1 MYPVLYKKDETNF
14 THNGLGVL
22 KDSIS
27 VLSEEEL
34 NGYFELTVQ
43 YDTEGFL
50 AEEIKNGMLL
60 KTKANDKQDPQLFRI
75 YSNTKDHNTGHIVIY
90 AQHITYDL
98 ADNFVE
104 KLELTSAT
112 TRQAMVAIQEN
123 LSYPTR
129 FNINSS
135 NSTTISNT
143 KLYRMNPLQMIAG
156 TDGSILDHWG
166 GQIERDNFNLMM
178 HRRRGSDDGVSI
190 IYKKNLTGLQ
200 ASVDDS
206 KIVTRIF
213 PFKYDDETDTLLTI
227 DGKYIDSPNIDMY
240 PTIKILPLDF
250 SDDQEIVNKTDL
262 YNASKDYFKTDNKD
276 LPQIS
281 MDVEFE
287 PLWHTE
293 EYKDV
298 AALELVGLGD
308 TVSVYH
314 SKLDID
320 IKATVVKVDY
330 DSITEKNHH
339 VSLGNIKAGFTD
351 AVRNA
356 NKIVQGIGDKINQ
369 ANEKANEAIR
379 AANGKNTIYQGPD
392 EPVENL
398 IEGDLWFRTV
408 DGQYTRTYRFDG
420 IEWQLIISADAMDA
434 KNTAQ
439 EAKNKADQAV
449 ANANLATSNA
459 IEAIEEAQGAFD
471 QAQNAMTKANSAF
484 DNVTALSEV
493 VDEHSGEI
501 SSIKQTAQ
509 GLQTKVTN
517 AEGNISTLQQ
527 TANSLGSRLSNSEDE
542 ISSLTQTAQGLQTEV
557 SNKADKSVVTQLAGV
572 VDSKITRN
580 QADGWYASQSQL
592 TQTATSLQSTIRGIR
607 DDFEGLEIGGR
618 NLASVNHTI
627 GNWSTGATSRD
638 GFKYRLVG
646 PSNGLY
652 VHEDV
657 YEPNTQYVF
666 SFKIEK
672 TSGTIDV
679 VRGHSNIA
687 KSGTVK
693 VYQNGKYIG
702 DSWSTVNSDPVY
714 TGSVHEFVIV
724 FTSISSIETTSDRIY
739 IQPNRSSYDKSYIA
753 YIWDIQLEKGNKVTD
768 WTPAPEDM
776 ATQSQISQLS
786 DSINL
791 RVKENDVINQINLST
806 ESILISGNKLIL
818 DGDTTVRGTF
828 RVDNAHI
835 TSVNAGK
842 ITAGTLDAG
851 RVNVV
856 NLSANSIVG
865 GILQSQNS
873 NTTFNLNSGELYLNN
888 NNITFGS
895 SASINFE
902 DPGNTL
908 TYRKYDSSDG
918 FNRSA
923 GVGVGDRIGGRY
935 PFAYLGT
942 TGASTLDS
950 LSPFFSGFI
959 ANSTAATGS
968 NDAANSVN
976 GWIFQMRS
984 TAVNWIKGLEFD
996 FNGNPTI
1003 RPYNGHQYNYNLG
1016 THDHMFNDLH
1026 IRRIYTIGGFDIF
1039 NNSQSGVG
1047 WRLTTI
1053 EESGRVAFRGLNGGS
1068 FNYDLGASETYNHF
1082 HFGYVNNLRGASSA
1096 STSVGLS
1103 SNPYTYGH
1111 FNTLTVHSKLWA
1123 NDITET
1129 SDLQQK
1135 TNIVSTI
1142 LGLSFINTLK
1152 PVDFVMIDSPG
1163 QKTGFIAQDVE
1174 KSLNYY
1180 NFENQ
1185 SIVSENSNG
1194 ILGISYTQLIAP
1206 TIKAVQEID
1215 VKVDRQNETIYQLEK
1230 QKEKMVLQIA
1240 EIEERL
1246 NKLEVA

>member
-22 KDSIS
+22 KDAIS

-43 YDTEGFL
+43 YEAEGFL
-50 AEEIKNGMLL
+50 ADEVKNGMIL
-60 KTKANDKQDPQLFRI
+60 KVKANDKQDPQLFRI
-75 YSNTKDHNTGHIVIY
+75 YSNTKDHNTGQIIIN

-200 ASVDDS
+200 ASIDDS
-206 KIVTRIF
+206 KVVTRIF
-213 PFKYDDETDTLLTI
+213 PFKYDDETDTLITI
-227 DGKYIDSPNIDMY
+227 DEKYIDSPNIDMY

-250 SDDQEIVNKTDL
+250 SGDQEIENKTDL

-314 SKLDID
+314 SKLNID

-339 VSLGNIKAGFTD
+339 VSLGNIKAGLTD

-356 NKIVQGIGDKINQ
+356 NDIVQGIGDKINQ

-420 IEWQLIISADAMDA
+420 IEWQLIVSVDAMDA
-434 KNTAQ
+434 KDTAQ
-439 EAKNKADQAV
+439 EAKNRADQAV

-542 ISSLTQTAQGLQTEV
+542 ISALTQTAQGLQTEV

-592 TQTATSLQSTIRGIR
+592 TQTASSLQSTITSVRN
-607 DDFEGLEIGGR
+607 DLDGLEIGGR
-618 NLASVNHTI
+618 NFLLNTTDDDTLFDFTGWNQKIGDVSDYGVKELSKGGDFTFSMEVTSRTSGNEDITMIVQMYRSDNTFRQFYADTRLSPSETGMVEGIFSIPKDEYVRATASVRHYSGSASQSI
-627 GNWSTGATSRD
+627 GTYS
-638 GFKYRLVG
+638 K
-646 PSNGLY
+646 
-652 VHEDV
+652 
-657 YEPNTQYVF
+657 
-666 SFKIEK
+666 
-672 TSGTIDV
+672 
-679 VRGHSNIA
+679 
-687 KSGTVK
+687 
-693 VYQNGKYIG
+693 
-702 DSWSTVNSDPVY
+702 
-714 TGSVHEFVIV
+714 
-724 FTSISSIETTSDRIY
+724 
-739 IQPNRSSYDKSYIA
+739 A
-753 YIWDIQLEKGNKVTD
+753 YLQKGNKLAD
-768 WTPAPEDM
+768 WQPAPEDM

-828 RVDNAHI
+828 RVNNANI

-851 RVNVV
+851 RVNVI

-873 NTTFNLNSGELYLNN
+873 NTTFNLNSGEFYLNN

-918 FNRSA
+918 FSRSA

-1068 FNYDLGASETYNHF
+1068 FNYDLGASESYNHF

-1174 KSLNYY
+1174 KSLSYY
-1180 NFENQ
+1180 KFENQ